1 MKDKILE
8 EDLLY
13 IANAGGDYE
22 KLYGKSILITGAT
35 GLVGSQIVKALLK
48 MNEVKNADITIYA
61 FVRNAEKA
69 DKIYDEFAKDK
80 LVYVIGDVGNPVTD
94 ETVTLSNGKKISEVQ
109 INYIIHAASP
119 TASKFFVDYPV
130 ETIMTAVNGTKNMLD
145 LGKEKQSE
153 GVVYISSMEAF
164 GAPDPEKPYV
174 KEDDLGYIDI
184 HNPRSCYPEGKRLCE
199 CMCSS
204 YASEYKLPVRIARLS
219 QTFGA
224 GISYEEN
231 RVFAQFA
238 KAAMNKTDIVLH
250 TAGKSVGNYC
260 YTRDAVMGILL
271 LLVKG
276 NDGEAYTVAHPEPHI
291 TIGDMAKMVAEKL
304 ANNEI
309 KVVFDIPESA
319 MTFGYAP
326 DVNMRL
332 NSDKLQ
338 ALGWKPVI
346 GLEEM
351 YTRMMKSMEY
361 TR

>member
-80 LVYVIGDVGNPVTD
+80 LVYVIGDVGDPVTD

-174 KEDDLGYIDI
+174 KKMIWDTLISTIQEAVIRRANVSANVCVLLTQVSI
-184 HNPRSCYPEGKRLCE
+184 SCRF
-199 CMCSS
+199 
-204 YASEYKLPVRIARLS
+204 VS
-219 QTFGA
+219 QDCH
-224 GISYEEN
+224 
-231 RVFAQFA
+231 RHLAQA
-238 KAAMNKTDIVLH
+238 
-250 TAGKSVGNYC
+250 
-260 YTRDAVMGILL
+260 
-271 LLVKG
+271 
-276 NDGEAYTVAHPEPHI
+276 
-291 TIGDMAKMVAEKL
+291 
-304 ANNEI
+304 
-309 KVVFDIPESA
+309 SA
-319 MTFGYAP
+319 MRRTVY
-326 DVNMRL
+326 L
-332 NSDKLQ
+332 HSLQ
-338 ALGWKPVI
+338 RPL
-346 GLEEM
+346 
-351 YTRMMKSMEY
+351 
-361 TR
+361 

>member
-80 LVYVIGDVGNPVTD
+80 LVYVIGDVGDPVTD
-94 ETVTLSNGKKISEVQ
+94 ETVILSNGKKISEVQ

-174 KEDDLGYIDI
+174 KKMIWDTLISTIQEAVIRRANVSANVCVLLTQVSI
-184 HNPRSCYPEGKRLCE
+184 SCRFVLQDCHRH
-199 CMCSS
+199 
-204 YASEYKLPVRIARLS
+204 L
-219 QTFGA
+219 
-224 GISYEEN
+224 
-231 RVFAQFA
+231 AQ
-238 KAAMNKTDIVLH
+238 V
-250 TAGKSVGNYC
+250 
-260 YTRDAVMGILL
+260 
-271 LLVKG
+271 
-276 NDGEAYTVAHPEPHI
+276 
-291 TIGDMAKMVAEKL
+291 
-304 ANNEI
+304 
-309 KVVFDIPESA
+309 SA
-319 MTFGYAP
+319 MKRIVYLHSSQ
-326 DVNMRL
+326 RL
-332 NSDKLQ
+332 L
-338 ALGWKPVI
+338 
-346 GLEEM
+346 
-351 YTRMMKSMEY
+351 
-361 TR
+361 

>member
-35 GLVGSQIVKALLK
+35 GLVGSQIVKALLQ

-61 FVRNAEKA
+61 FVRNAGKA

-184 HNPRSCYPEGKRLCE
+184 RQHRARDLKCFHRKAECQGYSCAAKKYCCRDFSVPVFFSPEH
-199 CMCSS
+199 
-204 YASEYKLPVRIARLS
+204 RILS
-219 QTFGA
+219 IKMYQHR
-224 GISYEEN
+224 N
-231 RVFAQFA
+231 R
-238 KAAMNKTDIVLH
+238 D
-250 TAGKSVGNYC
+250 
-260 YTRDAVMGILL
+260 D
-271 LLVKG
+271 
-276 NDGEAYTVAHPEPHI
+276 
-291 TIGDMAKMVAEKL
+291 
-304 ANNEI
+304 
-309 KVVFDIPESA
+309 
-319 MTFGYAP
+319 
-326 DVNMRL
+326 
-332 NSDKLQ
+332 
-338 ALGWKPVI
+338 
-346 GLEEM
+346 
-351 YTRMMKSMEY
+351 
-361 TR
+361 

>member
-80 LVYVIGDVGNPVTD
+80 LVYVIGDVGDPVTD

-219 QTFGA
+219 H
-224 GISYEEN
+224 
-231 RVFAQFA
+231 AQ
-238 KAAMNKTDIVLH
+238 VPE
-250 TAGKSVGNYC
+250 
-260 YTRDAVMGILL
+260 R
-271 LLVKG
+271 
-276 NDGEAYTVAHPEPHI
+276 EPEPH
-291 TIGDMAKMVAEKL
+291 
-304 ANNEI
+304 
-309 KVVFDIPESA
+309 
-319 MTFGYAP
+319 
-326 DVNMRL
+326 
-332 NSDKLQ
+332 Q
-338 ALGWKPVI
+338 
-346 GLEEM
+346 
-351 YTRMMKSMEY
+351 
-361 TR
+361 

>member
-1 MKDKILE
+1 
-8 EDLLY
+8 
-13 IANAGGDYE
+13 
-22 KLYGKSILITGAT
+22 
-35 GLVGSQIVKALLK
+35 
-48 MNEVKNADITIYA
+48 
-61 FVRNAEKA
+61 
-69 DKIYDEFAKDK
+69 
-80 LVYVIGDVGNPVTD
+80 
-94 ETVTLSNGKKISEVQ
+94 
-109 INYIIHAASP
+109 
-119 TASKFFVDYPV
+119 
-130 ETIMTAVNGTKNMLD
+130 MTAVNGTKNMLD

-276 NDGEAYTVAHPEPHI
+276 NDGEAYTVAHPEAHI

-309 KVVFDIPESA
+309 KVVFTSGAQHDIYELAFWEDEKHEIKAIEESKLLLSGK
-319 MTFGYAP
+319 FL
-326 DVNMRL
+326 VNHTKKVYL
-332 NSDKLQ
+332 DCDAYLQ
-338 ALGWKPVI
+338 HQ
-346 GLEEM
+346 
-351 YTRMMKSMEY
+351 R
-361 TR
+361 

>member
-80 LVYVIGDVGNPVTD
+80 LVYVIGDVGDPVTD

-153 GVVYISSMEAF
+153 GVVYISSM
-164 GAPDPEKPYV
+164 
-174 KEDDLGYIDI
+174 
-184 HNPRSCYPEGKRLCE
+184 RSIWCTG
-199 CMCSS
+199 S
-204 YASEYKLPVRIARLS
+204 
-219 QTFGA
+219 
-224 GISYEEN
+224 
-231 RVFAQFA
+231 
-238 KAAMNKTDIVLH
+238 
-250 TAGKSVGNYC
+250 
-260 YTRDAVMGILL
+260 
-271 LLVKG
+271 
-276 NDGEAYTVAHPEPHI
+276 
-291 TIGDMAKMVAEKL
+291 
-304 ANNEI
+304 
-309 KVVFDIPESA
+309 
-319 MTFGYAP
+319 
-326 DVNMRL
+326 
-332 NSDKLQ
+332 
-338 ALGWKPVI
+338 
-346 GLEEM
+346 
-351 YTRMMKSMEY
+351 
-361 TR
+361 

>member
-119 TASKFFVDYPV
+119 TASKFFV
-130 ETIMTAVNGTKNMLD
+130 E
-145 LGKEKQSE
+145 
-153 GVVYISSMEAF
+153 
-164 GAPDPEKPYV
+164 
-174 KEDDLGYIDI
+174 EDDLGYIDI

-276 NDGEAYTVAHPEPHI
+276 NDGEAYTVAHPEAHI